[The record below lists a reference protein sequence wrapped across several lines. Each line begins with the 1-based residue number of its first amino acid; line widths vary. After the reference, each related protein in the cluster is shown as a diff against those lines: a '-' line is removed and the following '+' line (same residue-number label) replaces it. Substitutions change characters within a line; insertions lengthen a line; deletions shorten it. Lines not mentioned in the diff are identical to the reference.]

1 MLGRKKPQKYVIE
14 LTTSEYR
21 LLIDT
26 LVSFRNKLLDEGR
39 YTDAVGELLLKL
51 CK

>member
-1 MLGRKKPQKYVIE
+1 MFGRKKPQKYVIE
-14 LTTSEYR
+14 LTASEYR

-39 YTDAVGELLLKL
+39 
-51 CK
+51 